1 MRELD
6 LHSHHSHIIGY
17 LTQLQY
23 KKVDILYIH
32 TYVRVVSFLCSC
44 PPPLQYT
51 LMMVFMVVFQLAF
64 TSVLLGLVY
73 APQEV
78 RVLM

>member
-1 MRELD
+1 
-6 LHSHHSHIIGY
+6 
-17 LTQLQY
+17 
-23 KKVDILYIH
+23 
-32 TYVRVVSFLCSC
+32 
-44 PPPLQYT
+44 
-51 LMMVFMVVFQLAF
+51 MMVSMVVFQLAF